1 MDVKAR
7 ALLTA
12 QERTAEKDHGWSE
25 DQRVVRKHGRG
36 WLSTRLVVDQ
46 TVTTTLVQE
55 VHMLVTSY
63 SITLYCPNCRGFHP
77 IILYNLFRHY
87 QVHSDRANLFSGRV
101 LKKM

>member
-77 IILYNLFRHY
+77 IICTTC
-87 QVHSDRANLFSGRV
+87 SDTIKFTQIELTSSAV
-101 LKKM
+101 VC